1 MSPRLSNKDRLK
13 RLLDIFV
20 HDDRVLLPIVADP
33 DAIASALAFR
43 RLLWRK
49 VGSVTIARINEI
61 KRQDNLT
68 LLRLLRINLIRFE
81 EVKPDEFSSFVLLD
95 GQPEHNQILAQ
106 LSYDAIID
114 HHPLLDSTDAGVM
127 DIRPGYG
134 ATATIMTE
142 YLRAAKITPS
152 RSLATAL
159 FYAVKTDTDSFRR
172 PALEEDMRAFRYL
185 YGLADQNLIRK
196 IEYSEIPLSL
206 VKYYGQALDRLKI
219 RKDKGFAFLGRI
231 STPDVLVMIADFLM
245 RVNII
250 DTSIAAGIWEEKLIV
265 IFRNAKGR
273 RNVGRLAQRAFGRLG
288 EAGGHK
294 AAARAEIPLAA
305 LKSAGHSLSDESLEK
320 MVIRTVQGR
329 LG

>member
-1 MSPRLSNKDRLK
+1 VSPRLSNKDRLK
-13 RLLDIFV
+13 RLMDLFV
-20 HDDRVLLPIVADP
+20 HDDRVLIPIVADP

-49 VGSVTIARINEI
+49 VNSVTIARINEI

-68 LLRLLRINLIRFE
+68 MLRLLRIKLVRFE
-81 EVKPDEFSSFVLLD
+81 DVEPDDFSSFVLVD
-95 GQPEHNQILAQ
+95 GQPEHNQILAP
-106 LSYDAIID
+106 LSYDAIVD
-114 HHPLLDSTDAGVM
+114 HHPLLDSTDATIV
-127 DIRPGYG
+127 DVRPGYG

-172 PALEEDMRAFRYL
+172 PALEDDVRAFRYL
-185 YGLADQNLIRK
+185 YGLADQTLIRK

-219 RKDKGFAFLGRI
+219 RKEKGFAFLGRI

-250 DTSIAAGIWEEKLIV
+250 DTSIAAGVWEDKLIV
-265 IFRNAKGR
+265 VFRNAKGR
-273 RNVGRLAQRAFGRLG
+273 RNVGRLARRAFGRLG

-294 AAARAEIPLAA
+294 AAARAEIPLAV
-305 LKSAGHSLSDESLEK
+305 LKEAGLSLADESLERL
-320 MVIRTVQGR
+320 VIQTVQGR
-329 LG
+329 LS

>member
-1 MSPRLSNKDRLK
+1 MSPRLSNRDRLK
-13 RLLDIFV
+13 RLLDVFV

-33 DAIASALAFR
+33 DAIASALALR
-43 RLLWRK
+43 RLLWRR
-49 VGSVTIARINEI
+49 VSSVTIARVNEI

-68 LLRLLRINLIRFE
+68 LLRLLRINLARFHDL
-81 EVKPDEFSSFVLLD
+81 KADDFSSFVLVD
-95 GQPEHNQILAQ
+95 GQPEHNQTLGQ
-106 LSYDAIID
+106 LCYDAIVD
-114 HHPLLDSTDAGVM
+114 HHPHLDSTDAAVV
-127 DIRPGYG
+127 DIRPAYG

-142 YLRAAKITPS
+142 YLKAAKITPS

-196 IEYSEIPLSL
+196 IEYSEIPLNL

-250 DTSIAAGIWEEKLIV
+250 DTSIAAGIWEDRLIV
-265 IFRNAKGR
+265 IFRNAKAR

-288 EAGGHK
+288 DAGGHT
-294 AAARAEIPLAA
+294 AAARAEIPLTA
-305 LKSAGHSLSDESLEK
+305 LKEAGHSLADESLEK
-320 MVIRTVQGR
+320 LVIRTVQGR